1 MAVSPKG
8 FQQQGLDQGAGKVGD
23 DKLGTFL
30 KVFAGEVLTAFTR
43 RSVTVGKVQTRTIK
57 NGKSASFPV
66 MGRTKGYYLAVGENL
81 DDKRKDIKHSEKVIV
96 IDGLLVSDVL
106 IADLWEAMNHYDVR
120 AEYTAQMGEALAL
133 STDGA
138 HFAECAIMCNVT
150 GASAENIEGLGKP
163 SIVEVAAS
171 VDEENSAE
179 LGNSIILALTKMRA
193 KFTHN
198 YVPPNERYVFTTPE
212 VYSAILFAL
221 SPVAA
226 NWPALIDLETGNI
239 RNVVGFEIIEVPHLT
254 IGGSGDDHEAAN
266 QKHAFPTTGAVTD
279 VNVRA
284 LVWHKS
290 AIGHLKLR
298 DMAIERGRRINYQGD
313 QIVAKMAVGHGGLRP
328 EACGA
333 IVKAAV

>member
-1 MAVSPKG
+1 MPQPVNQG
-8 FQQQGLDQGAGKVGD
+8 FQQQGLNQGKGQTGD
-23 DKLGTFL
+23 DKLGIFL

-138 HFAECAIMCNVT
+138 HFAECAIMCNLPA
-150 GASAENIEGLGKP
+150 GSNENIEGLGSA
-163 SIVEVAAS
+163 SIETMNFADEDDSQEV
-171 VDEENSAE
+171 
-179 LGNSIILALTKMRA
+179 GNAMIMALTKLRA
-193 KFTHN
+193 KFTRN
-198 YVPPNERYVFTTPE
+198 YVPPSERYVFTTPE
-212 VYSAILFAL
+212 VYSAILYAL

-226 NWPALIDLETGNI
+226 NWPALIDIETGNI

-254 IGGSGDDHEAAN
+254 IGGSGDDHEGTN
-266 QKHAFPTTGAVTD
+266 QKHAFPTTGAVTAT
-279 VNVRA
+279 NVRA
-284 LVWHKS
+284 LAWHKS

-328 EACGA
+328 EACAA
-333 IVKAAV
+333 IIVG